1 MSERFFRCAHCGLP
15 HDGHLRV
22 CPTTGLRIEH
32 HQRTKKR
39 ERQPRLRKHRSE
51 QAKMIGRVID
61 DKYRIIEAI
70 GEGGMSSIYEA
81 EHLGLD
87 RRVA

>member
-1 MSERFFRCAHCGLP
+1 M
-15 HDGHLRV
+15 V
-22 CPTTGLRIEH
+22 
-32 HQRTKKR
+32 
-39 ERQPRLRKHRSE
+39 
-51 QAKMIGRVID
+51 GRVID

-87 RRVA
+87 RRVALKVLHASLADDAEAVARLRHCLLYTSPSPRD